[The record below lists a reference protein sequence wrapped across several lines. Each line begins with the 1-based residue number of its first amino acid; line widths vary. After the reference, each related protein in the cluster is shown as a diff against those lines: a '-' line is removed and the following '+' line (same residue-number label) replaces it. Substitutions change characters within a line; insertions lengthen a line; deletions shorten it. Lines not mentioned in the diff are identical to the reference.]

1 MAVLFAAYPKNSTA
15 RSQMI
20 PQAQLEVPRQS
31 VFMVQSLPI
40 SCFAC
45 RVVWCC
51 SYMSQNA
58 PSEFHFHHY
67 GLPPGPRI
75 CFDDSDD
82 VLVAISL
89 TAWWLFSF
97 CSTYSC
103 IKDLFVPPAPSM
115 LIQKSFSSVFFILEP
130 CYGLGRSSSAW
141 QPFSRVLCED
151 FWHFVILISFTIAT
165 LVQPRLP
172 QGVSR
177 IIETLTTSKLA
188 SGYAGRCWR
197 LGTSQLPTQTMDFF
211 FSIHTSNSTCFH
223 ASRASCFTR
232 FITFILSCFMVSCFG
247 ASPQGRKIQFCF
259 VQVGLVSGKVS
270 KRTRHWC
277 VTSLQDTLLWT
288 SVACMWSPS
297 SVCGFPRHFPF
308 FGMGCWLSVSASLP
322 LDRPLPPLFCSCFHP
337 VDNLVDLLQ

>member
-1 MAVLFAAYPKNSTA
+1 MAVWFAAYPKNSAA

-103 IKDLFVPPAPSM
+103 IKDLFVPPVPPCLSRS
-115 LIQKSFSSVFFILEP
+115 LFLQYFSFLNHVMALVVLP
-130 CYGLGRSSSAW
+130 QLGSLSL
-141 QPFSRVLCED
+141 VC
-151 FWHFVILISFTIAT
+151 WHFVILISFTIAT

-211 FSIHTSNSTCFH
+211 QHSYFKLNVL
-223 ASRASCFTR
+223 SCLTR
-232 FITFILSCFMVSCFG
+232 FMLHALHNVYSFMLHMLHGKLFWSIASGTEDTILLCLGWSGEWQS
-247 ASPQGRKIQFCF
+247 
-259 VQVGLVSGKVS
+259 VQ
-270 KRTRHWC
+270 RTRHWC

-322 LDRPLPPLFCSCFHP
+322 LDRPPPPLFCSCFHP